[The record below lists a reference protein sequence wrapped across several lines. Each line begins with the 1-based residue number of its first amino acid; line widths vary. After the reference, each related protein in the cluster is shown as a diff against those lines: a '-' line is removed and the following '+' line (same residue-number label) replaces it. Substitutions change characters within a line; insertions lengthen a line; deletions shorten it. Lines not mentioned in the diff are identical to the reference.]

1 MTMIIN
7 MITLYMIICSCE
19 TLTMPPATDHK
30 NIIGSIVKVES
41 TSTILMMMVIMSQKL
56 GSKGLIISGSQNFGL
71 LTECY
76 NSDNICQTNKC
87 RLSHGKDSPCQFR
100 CNIKKFTST
109 DCCVRVSLILEGQWG
124 PAHPS
129 KSNFEQLN
137 FVDALASLDFKLSVT
152 E

>member
-1 MTMIIN
+1 MIIK

-41 TSTILMMMVIMSQKL
+41 ASTILMMKMMSEKL

-76 NSDNICQTNKC
+76 NSDNICQINTHFLMVKIH
-87 RLSHGKDSPCQFR
+87 L
-100 CNIKKFTST
+100 
-109 DCCVRVSLILEGQWG
+109 
-124 PAHPS
+124 A
-129 KSNFEQLN
+129 N
-137 FVDALASLDFKLSVT
+137 FVVILRNLPRQIAV
-152 E
+152 